1 MTAWRCAEVCH
12 DALVDLSRKE
22 AFQASDDLAFGPAI
36 GGASGDVVAG
46 WLVESHADDDGSIEG
61 GVGVSVTAPI
71 EPMPAGGSPGRGR
84 DRTGATQLRE
94 RGFGANPVGVIAEE
108 DQHLGRGA
116 CADPEALTKRGR
128 RLGREAHEV
137 PVVRRDFLVEGDPA
151 AGECPEGVL
160 GGGGCVEGPGLRPA
174 QRVRRAWAVRP
185 WSVSRSPGDAVTMIC
200 FKVIIAAVRA
210 FTAVS
215 RATLSWRMI
224 STAPSAVLGIAVDW
238 PASTDRAAA
247 SASIVSDLPAARRKR
262 RSPRF
267 TSRDTMPRSAD
278 GPRQAGTIAAGAFDA
293 ERLNPPV
300 CVGPHEQ
307 GLISARIS
315 DERVIAQADPPGVD
329 RHRDVDI
336 LVGIDPDNHLPN
348 LGLRGHGVSHRLAS
362 SGAARG
368 LARVGGQDCDG
379 PWVRQAP
386 MGSRPIRSAG
396 CRTSGRWAV
405 TDRSMTR
412 TVGQSSC
419 GSGHRPPA
427 PTGVT
432 ERPRQAGGSCSQST

>member
-1 MTAWRCAEVCH
+1 MAHKHKITDR
-12 DALVDLSRKE
+12 LFPGRIPRDLE
-22 AFQASDDLAFGPAI
+22 LPDHLDDTVPGLG
-36 GGASGDVVAG
+36 
-46 WLVESHADDDGSIEG
+46 
-61 GVGVSVTAPI
+61 
-71 EPMPAGGSPGRGR
+71 GRGR
-84 DRTGATQLRE
+84 LARQHGPGGAL
-94 RGFGANPVGVIAEE
+94 GIDGVGLADGAA
-108 DQHLGRGA
+108 R
-116 CADPEALTKRGR
+116 
-128 RLGREAHEV
+128 V
-137 PVVRRDFLVEGDPA
+137 PVPPIHFD
-151 AGECPEGVL
+151 
-160 GGGGCVEGPGLRPA
+160 
-174 QRVRRAWAVRP
+174 
-185 WSVSRSPGDAVTMIC
+185 
-200 FKVIIAAVRA
+200 
-210 FTAVS
+210 
-215 RATLSWRMI
+215 
-224 STAPSAVLGIAVDW
+224 
-238 PASTDRAAA
+238 
-247 SASIVSDLPAARRKR
+247 
-262 RSPRF
+262 
-267 TSRDTMPRSAD
+267 DTMPRAAD
-278 GPRQAGTIAAGAFDA
+278 GPRQAGTIAAGTFDA

-329 RHRDVDI
+329 RHRDVDM

-396 CRTSGRWAV
+396 CRTIGRWAV

-412 TVGQSSC
+412 TVGQSSR

-432 ERPRQAGGSCSQST
+432 ERPRQAGGSCSQSS